1 MRWYGMGLI
10 ASGDAN
16 FVSNVL
22 LHGVVTPAWGVFL
35 TFMRGCVD
43 AGRTW
48 AGSIP
53 PAGRCQENALRDR
66 VKRMC
71 AEDDQRTI
79 E

>member
-1 MRWYGMGLI
+1 MRWYGMGLMVSGNA
-10 ASGDAN
+10 ASYH
-16 FVSNVL
+16 NVL
-22 LHGVVTPAWGVFL
+22 LHGVVTPAWGLFL
-35 TFMRGCVD
+35 TFMRGGVD
-43 AGRTW
+43 AVRTW